1 MVGASASAF
10 NKFLQFFYEYKINLT
25 MDDVEEVMILIDRYD
40 VAIAWPIC
48 VEYLKKKLTVDD
60 ILWGLSMAKKF
71 RLDDLKVFCLN
82 KIQSNCAKVCN
93 MIELGGDLKP
103 KLRLNPNN
111 RPLSDA
117 DLTDIF
123 QEVFATVKEHLSN
136 PTMVMDQEIDTNVIP
151 FTMTTGELNTEKPL
165 SETHYFTI
173 SSNTHLWLTHL
184 EFSNLRDEEF
194 EQVQC
199 NVKMWIQEKDQVN
212 DSEPITLYTHSFK
225 MTHDDDDDRRI
236 YIKPNPIEIKPDN
249 FTYRVYAQIS
259 PFSPPV
265 YAKETIRTNR
275 HIEVAPNTFIT
286 FINPFEKGVL
296 AKALFFRA

>member
-236 YIKPNPIEIKPDN
+236 YIKPNPIEIKPDH